1 MEMALRTRYILLA
14 LGMLILG
21 FIAWYFKDIVTYII
35 VAAVV
40 STLGR
45 PLARFLRKVRIWK
58 IRFNSSVSA
67 FITLFLILVV
77 LLGMLGFIIPLIAGE
92 FSKLASVDYNALLLQ
107 LEGPINQVLVLLDMS
122 LLLFLVSR

>member
-1 MEMALRTRYILLA
+1 MALRTRYILLA

-67 FITLFLILVV
+67 FITLFLILV
-77 LLGMLGFIIPLIAGE
+77 ICWAC
-92 FSKLASVDYNALLLQ
+92 
-107 LEGPINQVLVLLDMS
+107 LVLLFP
-122 LLLFLVSR
+122 LLPENLRN